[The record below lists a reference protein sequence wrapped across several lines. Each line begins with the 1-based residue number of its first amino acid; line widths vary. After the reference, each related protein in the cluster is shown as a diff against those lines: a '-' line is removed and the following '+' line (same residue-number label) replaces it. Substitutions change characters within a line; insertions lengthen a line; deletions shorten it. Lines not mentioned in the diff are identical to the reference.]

1 MVQRLPDDFKE
12 FLKLLNSHDVE
23 YLLVGGHAVGHYGY
37 VRNTADMDVWVAICL
52 ENARRIVATLEA
64 FGFSRG
70 SVTPDLFLAE
80 DRVVS
85 LGFPPLRLD
94 VITTIAGVTFPEC
107 YSRRTRDVIDGV
119 EVSIISLE
127 DLKANKVASAR
138 PKDLVDLHELDNN
151 GK

>member
-23 YLLVGGHAVGHYGY
+23 YMLIGGHAVGHYGY
-37 VRNTADMDVWVAICL
+37 VRNTADMDVWVATSP

-64 FGFSRG
+64 YGFSRG
-70 SVTPDLFLAE
+70 SVTADLFLAE

-94 VITTIAGVTFPEC
+94 IITTIAGVTFAEC
-107 YSRRTRDVIDGV
+107 YSRRTRAEIDGV
-119 EVSIISLE
+119 DVSLISLD
-127 DLKANKVASAR
+127 DLRMNKAASGR
-138 PKDLVDLHELDNN
+138 LKDLADLDELAS
-151 GK
+151 K